1 MDWYWRRAATAKMG
15 EIIEDS
21 TMSTSVPMVTMKAN
35 SAGSQWRN
43 PSLIGRKDSD
53 GGEKEPTCTSGVV
66 TSRSGLGLD
75 QETCSG
81 KFSETIS
88 SSGRDSRSVAS
99 GPKPTVYSLGL
110 SSQGAWAVTVSP
122 SRTPSALARAG
133 ESLRESSPV
142 LL

>member
-21 TMSTSVPMVTMKAN
+21 TMSTSMAMVAVKAT
-35 SAGSQWRN
+35 SSGPQCIIT
-43 PSLIGRKDSD
+43 SLIGR
-53 GGEKEPTCTSGVV
+53 EKLTSGLFEYACTSGVM
-66 TSRSGLGLD
+66 TSRLGLGLD

-88 SSGRDSRSVAS
+88 SSGMDSRSVVS
-99 GPKPTVYSLGL
+99 EPKSTVYSLGL

-122 SRTPSALARAG
+122 FSTPSALARAG